1 MGLLFFLYRGERDP
15 FHFISF
21 PPLILSLMQSILSRL
36 YSPIKTSS
44 TTLISGFFTRF
55 ITTPPIKPTRQK
67 IVLKDEDLV
76 EKFVKGSGPGGQC
89 INKRS
94 SCVDLRHIPTGI
106 RVQCQQT
113 RSLQENRGIARKL
126 LKEKLDDLWN
136 GSLSKNSKKS
146 LKIAKQKARSARRA
160 KQKYGTP
167 KNDTGENKSE

>member
-1 MGLLFFLYRGERDP
+1 MTASYTTASTKPTNSGSAP
-15 FHFISF
+15 TA
-21 PPLILSLMQSILSRL
+21 
-36 YSPIKTSS
+36 KS
-44 TTLISGFFTRF
+44 TTTLKAI
-55 ITTPPIKPTRQK
+55 RQK
-67 IVLKDEDLV
+67 IVLNDEDLV

-136 GSLSKNSKKS
+136 GSLSKNAKKS
-146 LKIAKQKARSARRA
+146 TKIAKQKARNARRA
-160 KQKYGTP
+160 KQKYGSSSSSSSTV
-167 KNDTGENKSE
+167 DTTSNSKTQTE

>member
-1 MGLLFFLYRGERDP
+1 
-15 FHFISF
+15 
-21 PPLILSLMQSILSRL
+21 MQSILSRFF
-36 YSPIKTSS
+36 SPLRASYATTSYGS
-44 TTLISGFFTRF
+44 LTRSMTTL
-55 ITTPPIKPTRQK
+55 PPPTMKPIRQK
-67 IVLKDEDLV
+67 IVLNDEDLV

-146 LKIAKQKARSARRA
+146 SKIAKSKARNARRA

-167 KNDTGENKSE
+167 KDDTAKDDAAKDDTAKDDTAKDASSM